1 MWVVRGGEARCG
13 WAEPGGTRTA
23 GQQSKKNIPL
33 QRPQARGTGASEE
46 ASGIPQGHG
55 LFEDGHITGFHHW
68 GSGCMTLK
76 LDYKVSSPLSHELT
90 EIQPEGDLYLAAGQ
104 QASETQTCELMTNLG
119 EGGAW
124 VLRAVVP
131 LLLVLHTSFAHKW
144 QVFKIF

>member
-1 MWVVRGGEARCG
+1 
-13 WAEPGGTRTA
+13 
-23 GQQSKKNIPL
+23 
-33 QRPQARGTGASEE
+33 
-46 ASGIPQGHG
+46 
-55 LFEDGHITGFHHW
+55 
-68 GSGCMTLK
+68 MTLK